1 MANKIILE
9 VPKPKEAHIGDVV
22 KITRDAR
29 DALEALMLETGLSA
43 RRITST
49 LIVQGADIVEVREA

>member
-9 VPKPKEAHIGDVV
+9 VHKPKEARIGNVV
-22 KITRDAR
+22 KITREAQ

-43 RRITST
+43 RRIAST
-49 LIVQGADIVEVREA
+49 LIVQGADIVEVKEV